1 MAKPRLFISS
11 TFYDLRQIR
20 AELDKFIVSLGYE
33 PVRNE
38 EGNIPYDKE
47 EALENYCYKEISNI
61 DILISII
68 GSRYGSESSIESE
81 RDYSISQVELRT
93 ALKENKQVFVF
104 IDKNVI
110 TEYETYL
117 LNKERDDLNYRFVDN
132 VKIYKFIEEIKS
144 LPKNNNIKE
153 FESVQDIT
161 SYLKEQFAGMF
172 KQYMLDSK
180 KMQESLVI
188 KDIENTAKTLKELI
202 DYLKE
207 DSQGKDDEINSII
220 RVSHP
225 IVSKLKELLGI
236 NYNFYI
242 EGLRDMG
249 ALLRERG
256 FRSNVDTDDE
266 YSWYREYRLNSE
278 LVKEKLNVNKN
289 LFDQDNLKYIKPADW
304 DDNNI
309 KLITKKEEIDELPF

>member
-20 AELDKFIVSLGYE
+20 VELDKFIVSLGYE

-68 GSRYGSESSIESE
+68 GSRYGSESSKDGE
-81 RDYSISQVELRT
+81 RDYSISQVELKT

-153 FESVQDIT
+153 FESAQDIT

-207 DSQGKDDEINSII
+207 DSQGKDEEINSII

-225 IVSKLKELLGI
+225 IVSKLKVLLGI

-242 EGLRDMG
+242 EGLRDLG

-266 YSWYREYRLNSE
+266 YCWYREYRLNSE

-304 DDNNI
+304 DDNNVR
-309 KLITKKEEIDELPF
+309 LHTKREEIDELPF

>member
-1 MAKPRLFISS
+1 M
-11 TFYDLRQIR
+11 
-20 AELDKFIVSLGYE
+20 
-33 PVRNE
+33 
-38 EGNIPYDKE
+38 
-47 EALENYCYKEISNI
+47 
-61 DILISII
+61 
-68 GSRYGSESSIESE
+68 
-81 RDYSISQVELRT
+81 
-93 ALKENKQVFVF
+93 
-104 IDKNVI
+104 
-110 TEYETYL
+110 
-117 LNKERDDLNYRFVDN
+117 
-132 VKIYKFIEEIKS
+132 
-144 LPKNNNIKE
+144 
-153 FESVQDIT
+153 
-161 SYLKEQFAGMF
+161 
-172 KQYMLDSK
+172 
-180 KMQESLVI
+180 
-188 KDIENTAKTLKELI
+188 
-202 DYLKE
+202 KE

>member
-20 AELDKFIVSLGYE
+20 VELDKFIVSLGYE

-68 GSRYGSESSIESE
+68 GSRYGSESSKESE

-117 LNKERDDLNYRFVDN
+117 LNKERADLNYKFVDN

-153 FESVQDIT
+153 FESAQDIT

-207 DSQGKDDEINSII
+207 DSQGKDKEINSII

-225 IVSKLKELLGI
+225 IVGKLKELLSI
-236 NYNFYI
+236 DYNFYI
-242 EGLRDMG
+242 EGIRDLG
-249 ALLRERG
+249 ALLREHG
-256 FRSNVDTDDE
+256 FRSSFDSDSE
-266 YSWYREYRLNSE
+266 YTWYREYRANSVLN
-278 LVKEKLNVNKN
+278 KEKLYVNKD

-304 DDNNI
+304 DDNNVR
-309 KLITKKEEIDELPF
+309 LHTKREEIDELPF